1 VEDRKQRRMVPK
13 PDWAVRFEAWL
24 GARVPLHPNVIS
36 GVKLLVVTPA
46 LLLALKQI
54 DVLATGVAVVGGLFF
69 AFASLDYLDGVVARA
84 RGLDTAFGRVFD
96 RVTDYPLLIGVSY
109 FCVDVLP
116 PVLLA
121 VKIGIDLLLFALYLS
136 GRGSTENRLRT
147 AISYTTLLGL
157 VFLSQG
163 WLPRVLSPRV
173 VGYLLWTNIA
183 FGSTVAVYNL
193 DVLQKRF
200 IADLLS
206 GANLL
211 CGVFSILCASR
222 GKLELS
228 LLFLILGAAFDG
240 FDGAAARR
248 WGGTRFGMYSDDIAD
263 GVNYGV
269 APGAAIYFTVG
280 GVEGVVVGSLFA
292 IFTIARLVY
301 FTLNKAD
308 ADPRFFSGVPSTV
321 GGLVVLCSLILFQ
334 NSILIVGLMVGVAC
348 ILMVSFDTHYKHLGR
363 ALSDQKRR
371 AIYGATGYLLLLI
384 VGGKLWG
391 RQVPVAMILG
401 INLFYGLMP
410 IGNNFRRVLSRRE

>member
-1 VEDRKQRRMVPK
+1 MVPK